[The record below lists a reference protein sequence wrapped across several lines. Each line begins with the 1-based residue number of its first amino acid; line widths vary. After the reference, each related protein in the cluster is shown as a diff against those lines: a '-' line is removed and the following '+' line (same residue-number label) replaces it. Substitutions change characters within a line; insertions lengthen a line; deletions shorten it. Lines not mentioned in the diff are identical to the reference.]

1 MDSKAVAIGFLL
13 YFTTNFL
20 VATFLTGVAAMIG
33 GLFGALGTIAI
44 VLGSSIVSFPVLIL
58 VFYLANR
65 VGLEGDIP
73 EVSY

>member
-1 MDSKAVAIGFLL
+1 MDSKAVFVGFLL
-13 YFTTNFL
+13 YASTNFI
-20 VATFLTGVAAMIG
+20 VATFLTGIAAMIG
-33 GLFGALGTIAI
+33 GFFGVLGTLAV

-65 VGLEGDIP
+65 VGVQGDIP

>member
-1 MDSKAVAIGFLL
+1 MDSKAVFVGFLL
-13 YFTTNFL
+13 YASTNFI

-33 GLFGALGTIAI
+33 GFFGVLGTLAV
-44 VLGSSIVSFPVLIL
+44 VLGSSIVSFPILIL

-65 VGLEGDIP
+65 VGVKGDIP